1 MATYLLA
8 TGARHA
14 LKCVYACKIAAY
26 YNIPNRASCKA
37 LRPMKVILSLRFP
50 PETGVPQG
58 PRGGLQGAYW
68 GPGDPMPQGLLGC
81 PLEPRGSWGAPG
93 APGALDPSVALE
105 AWRRSGPYG
114 GAL

>member
-37 LRPMKVILSLRFP
+37 LRPLEVIRPSFFLPAIL
-50 PETGVPQG
+50 
-58 PRGGLQGAYW
+58 PRL
-68 GPGDPMPQGLLGC
+68 
-81 PLEPRGSWGAPG
+81 
-93 APGALDPSVALE
+93 PSD
-105 AWRRSGPYG
+105 YKIM
-114 GAL
+114 